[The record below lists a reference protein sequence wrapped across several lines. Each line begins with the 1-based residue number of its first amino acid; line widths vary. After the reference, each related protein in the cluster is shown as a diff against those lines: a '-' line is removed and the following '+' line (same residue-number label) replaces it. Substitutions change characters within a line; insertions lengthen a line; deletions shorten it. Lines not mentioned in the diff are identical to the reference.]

1 MSDRSQQQL
10 RARAAAESNRANRA
24 ASITTQPKRCGQDV
38 ASRPASATARP
49 SVQRP
54 RRTQSMKHPLQ
65 PASHSGAVLRRTRRV
80 DGVEVDVHCRATAS
94 ERCAPPR
101 RRPLLSAA
109 AATPLEAHAAAL
121 GVPERGDGVDA
132 SSGVRRSAARRGGR
146 SPAPS
151 SKFHQYLRENVR
163 RSRNALEIQK
173 ETTHFHHSWRRV
185 ASMA

>member
-1 MSDRSQQQL
+1 ML
-10 RARAAAESNRANRA
+10 RLSHQHLRQTAAESNRVNRA

-65 PASHSGAVLRRTRRV
+65 PASHSGAVLSRTSRRWRR
-80 DGVEVDVHCRATAS
+80 GGRALHSTPS
-94 ERCAPPR
+94 ERCATQR
-101 RRPLLSAA
+101 RWLLLSAA
-109 AATPLEAHAAAL
+109 AFAPLEAHEAAL

-151 SKFHQYLRENVR
+151 SKFHQDLRENVR